1 MNSYENYDMV
11 ALRCQ
16 DMQREAEMHRLA
28 QLARRLDE
36 QKRSTGLL
44 NAVLN
49 AAKARGKAEAVHE
62 LVPVTALA
70 AD

>member
-28 QLARRLDE
+28 QLARRL
-36 QKRSTGLL
+36 GP
-44 NAVLN
+44 V
-49 AAKARGKAEAVHE
+49 RGG
-62 LVPVTALA
+62 
-70 AD
+70 